1 MQKIK
6 KHHYGFISRQNGTGQ
21 VKCDI
26 KKKCYH
32 SDPFQQDLEL
42 RIPKKS
48 QKNAKKKKII
58 KIKKH
63 HCGFISSQNR
73 MGQVES
79 DTKKKK
85 VIVPIHSNPI
95 RTREF
100 PKNSKKCKNL
110 GNIIMASFQA
120 KTIWDKLRMIQK
132 KCYRSDPFQL
142 DPE

>member
-48 QKNAKKKKII
+48 QKSAKKKKL
-58 KIKKH
+58 
-63 HCGFISSQNR
+63 
-73 MGQVES
+73 
-79 DTKKKK
+79 
-85 VIVPIHSNPI
+85 
-95 RTREF
+95 
-100 PKNSKKCKNL
+100 SKL
-110 GNIIMASFQA
+110 RNIIVASFQA
-120 KTIWDKLRMIQK
+120 KIGWGRLRVIRKRKKLSFRFILTQSGLGNSQK
-132 KCYRSDPFQL
+132 IAKNAKI
-142 DPE
+142 

>member
-63 HCGFISSQNR
+63 HFGFISSQNG
-73 MGQVES
+73 MGQAES
-79 DTKKKK
+79 DTKKKSN
-85 VIVPIHSNPI
+85 HSN
-95 RTREF
+95 
-100 PKNSKKCKNL
+100 
-110 GNIIMASFQA
+110 SFQ
-120 KTIWDKLRMIQK
+120 
-132 KCYRSDPFQL
+132 P

>member
-48 QKNAKKKKII
+48 QKNAKKKKL
-58 KIKKH
+58 
-63 HCGFISSQNR
+63 
-73 MGQVES
+73 
-79 DTKKKK
+79 
-85 VIVPIHSNPI
+85 
-95 RTREF
+95 
-100 PKNSKKCKNL
+100 SKL
-110 GNIIMASFQA
+110 RNIIVASFQA
-120 KTIWDKLRMIQK
+120 KIGWGRLRVIRKRKKLSFRFIPTQSGLGNSQK
-132 KCYRSDPFQL
+132 IAKNA
-142 DPE
+142 EI